1 MTKIVANPRT
11 KHALKP
17 SACIRMISALDA
29 VESAIDWPAIY
40 DTYPG
45 TSGST
50 QGDRNEIVPA
60 TNTAAIEVSIMMHQ
74 YLAPRPDLLP
84 VLSRCADHGFQSVDI
99 CRALQDL
106 IAHDEAR
113 RAVDAKRL
121 SQRKVP
127 VDRSLDRGIRHIRNE
142 AIRIQA
148 DRGRDLLDL
157 SRVDRTA
164 NLIERSM
171 ERNVLALLVRGQR
184 RLGGER
190 GIRSKDR
197 KFLVG
202 NAQLRIVFLRFDHDR
217 RDLPAVRAIVVEELD
232 ESDIALRIPAGRGCC
247 VAKYLIG
254 AAFDD
259 LLHLRLYLCALTC
272 FQLSDGLHDDLG
284 MGHQVVV
291 HATFKFVLRCLCREI
306 RDLMLPSKSRIENNP
321 CSYRSQQ
328 NKRQAQPR

>member
-1 MTKIVANPRT
+1 M
-11 KHALKP
+11 H
-17 SACIRMISALDA
+17 SS
-29 VESAIDWPAIY
+29 
-40 DTYPG
+40 
-45 TSGST
+45 
-50 QGDRNEIVPA
+50 QVPA
-60 TNTAAIEVSIMMHQ
+60 HARSAPWTWSNLPSTDPQYMTRMRVQAAARKATGMKSSQRQIQ
-74 YLAPRPDLLP
+74 RLARRSKFPSCTSTLPPRPDLLP
-84 VLSRCADHGFQSVDI
+84 VLSRSADHGFQSVDI
-99 CRALQDL
+99 CRATQDL
-106 IAHDEAR
+106 IAHDEGR

-127 VDRSLDRGIRHIRNE
+127 VDRSLERGIGHIRNE
-142 AIRIQA
+142 AIHIQA

-157 SRVDRTA
+157 SCVDRTA

-202 NAQLRIVFLRFDHDR
+202 NAQLRIVFLRFDHNR

-259 LLHLRLYLCALTC
+259 RLHLRLFVRALTR
-272 FQLSDGLHDDLG
+272 FELSDRLHDDLG

-291 HATFKFVLRCLCREI
+291 HATFKIVPRREI
-306 RDLMLPSKSRIENNP
+306 RDLVLPSKCRIEN
-321 CSYRSQQ
+321 
-328 NKRQAQPR
+328 K